1 MVHIG
6 GIADDFTGAID
17 LAGNLRHR
25 GLTAV
30 VVSRLE
36 MLEPNSDAADQSLK
50 SLSQVDAVVVAL
62 KTRTAPPAEAVEESL
77 KTAKVL
83 KSLGVKQ
90 VYFKICSTF
99 DSTADGN
106 IGPVLEALALMLG
119 VDRVPV
125 IPAFPENG
133 RRVFQSHLFVFDQ
146 LLSNSSMRSHPLTP
160 MKESDLRRVLAP
172 QTSMG
177 VYAITEEV
185 VSRGENAVREELK
198 RLPKSSA
205 AIVDTICD
213 RDLEVLGKTLE
224 NYPLVVA
231 GSGLALGYG
240 STDGADALP
249 RIKAP
254 LSNRLVLCGSA
265 SKQTQKQ
272 LAYAK
277 SAGSPVVK
285 IRVNSTVSELVQM
298 AKDYWQGGSPLP
310 FILCTTESDDDVPA
324 DESIRNAQAE
334 VFESILASV
343 AAELIPQDCQTLIV
357 AGGET
362 SGRVTTE
369 LDAAQLSLGDRI
381 APGVS
386 WATFDRG
393 EQAVAIALKSGNFGN
408 VSMFADAW
416 ELLDDVN

>member
-50 SLSQVDAVVVAL
+50 GLSQVDAVVVAL

-185 VSRGENAVREELK
+185 VSRGENAVRAELK

-343 AAELIPQDCQTLIV
+343 AAELVPQDCQTLIV

-408 VSMFADAW
+408 VSMFTDAW

>member
-36 MLEPNSDAADQSLK
+36 MLEPISDAADQSLK
-50 SLSQVDAVVVAL
+50 NLSQVDAVVVAL
-62 KTRTAPPAEAVEESL
+62 KTRTAPPAEAVEQSL

-146 LLSNSSMRSHPLTP
+146 LLSESSMRNHPLTP
-160 MKESDLRRVLAP
+160 MRESDLRRVLAP
-172 QTSMG
+172 QTKMG
-177 VYAITEEV
+177 VYAITEET
-185 VSRGENAVREELK
+185 VSSGENAVREELK
-198 RLPKSSA
+198 RLPQNSV

-213 RDLEVLGKTLE
+213 RDLEILGKTFE
-224 NYPLVVA
+224 HYPLVVA

-240 STDGADALP
+240 SADGAGALQ

-265 SKQTQKQ
+265 SQQTQKQ

-277 SAGSPVVK
+277 SAGATVVK
-285 IRVNSTVSELVQM
+285 ICGNSTVDELVQ
-298 AKDYWQGGSPLP
+298 AAREYWRDGSPMP

-334 VFESILASV
+334 VLESLLASV
-343 AAELIPQDCQTLIV
+343 AAELIPRDCQALIV

-369 LDAAQLSLGDRI
+369 LGAAQLELGDRI

-386 WATFDRG
+386 WATFVRG
-393 EQAVAIALKSGNFGN
+393 EQDVAIALKSGNFGDEA
-408 VSMFADAW
+408 MFIDAW

>member
-1 MVHIG
+1 M
-6 GIADDFTGAID
+6 
-17 LAGNLRHR
+17 
-25 GLTAV
+25 
-30 VVSRLE
+30 
-36 MLEPNSDAADQSLK
+36 
-50 SLSQVDAVVVAL
+50 
-62 KTRTAPPAEAVEESL
+62 EESL

-185 VSRGENAVREELK
+185 VSRGENAVRAELK

-343 AAELIPQDCQTLIV
+343 AAELVPQDCQTLIV

-381 APGVS
+381 SPGVS

-408 VSMFADAW
+408 VSMFTDAW

>member
-50 SLSQVDAVVVAL
+50 GLSQVDAVVVAL

-185 VSRGENAVREELK
+185 VSRGENAVRAELK

-240 STDGADALP
+240 STGGADALP

-343 AAELIPQDCQTLIV
+343 AAELVPQDCQTLIV

-408 VSMFADAW
+408 VSMFTDAW

>member
-50 SLSQVDAVVVAL
+50 GLSQVDAVVVAL

-185 VSRGENAVREELK
+185 VSRGENAVRAELK

-343 AAELIPQDCQTLIV
+343 AAELVPQDCQTLII

-408 VSMFADAW
+408 VSMFTDAW